1 MIILINHGRS
11 KPLRKE
17 IQAAADARK
26 RQLRYPLIYSGKVY
40 KVRLNDGKEGKD
52 ASYFVAKK
60 MFL

>member
-1 MIILINHGRS
+1 
-11 KPLRKE
+11 
-17 IQAAADARK
+17 
-26 RQLRYPLIYSGKVY
+26 LIYPGKVY